1 MKLTAKVCCCL
12 AAGATFIAS
21 AADEAWVT
29 NDLSAVLLQLVKN
42 PANPFT
48 DANGGT
54 WSFKTGSGVLL
65 VTGYAPV
72 TGMAGLYGLNIG
84 AYNYPLVSVNTT
96 DANVSFS
103 SGEEPY
109 APGEVRVHP
118 GNSQDLDVVVE
129 YTPPQAGRY
138 TVEGSVRATN
148 TGWSGTVCDGIALT
162 DGNGFL
168 TEPVIT
174 TADRTTK
181 NFSSNPRDVT
191 GSITFRINM
200 RTAHS
205 CDATAFALRIVYVGE
220 EQGGGDEHDDSVI
233 SEVFNVAM
241 RNSQPNYGD
250 TIETTYMDVTV
261 GKSST
266 PDGTIVALPH
276 GTHQANPSSLVGWQ
290 DANNGTSNP
299 TYPRIFANVAGSVVS
314 AGDGIRMV
322 GANEIW
328 LHPGVGLFAKLRF
341 TSKIAGDYT
350 LCFDVI
356 DGDDR
361 GGEGIVAYVYV
372 NGERR
377 KSQTIG
383 NGGSAQIRQALPG
396 LKAGDAVDLAVGSL
410 KDGGKGIQCDAT
422 NLKVTLE
429 EGYEPEEEPDATVLQ
444 RLLDAGGDVVFPSGS
459 YEIDRPLVIRSG
471 TTLTCEEGT
480 TLTLAAGANCPI
492 LVNEHHASG
501 TDGDITVSGG
511 VWNGQNILQTRTAYL
526 IPETFKY
533 GQFIMLSGVT
543 NLVVRDLKVVNPQ
556 GFSIQ
561 LTDVENFLVENIVF
575 DCDEKTPNED
585 GVHVNGFA
593 RHGVIRN
600 LSGQTGDDLVA
611 LNADEG
617 GFRSADNDIS
627 DITIDTLDG
636 GDNGY
641 TAVRLLS
648 RDAAVSN
655 VTIRNVSGK
664 FRYYIVS
671 FTHWAQSYRPGMGHF
686 DNIVIEDVTAAS
698 AQKSGGSPTGLI
710 WFQDGVSDVGDVTIR
725 NLSRIE
731 GVDYQNAI
739 ATIHVDKNVHI
750 DRLELKDV
758 FQSVSGQQERLKI
771 DPTATVVELVDTE
784 TPVSDSVRGW
794 GPVVRPPQTPVAK
807 TVTNDLAEALRTW
820 LVTRENPVVT
830 PGGTWEFARAN
841 GEKLAY
847 PYDRA
852 NGVKGVQYAALGSA
866 DTYPKLYVNAGES
879 DAPAEDP
886 PAALALHPGEV
897 YMHPGS
903 VPDHHLRITFTPTAP
918 QIFSIVGQVRSVNSN
933 WGTGDGVVFSGSQ
946 IGHELFS
953 VQTTSDCAAHAF
965 SVTGVE
971 ADANAPLV
979 FLLDR
984 RTTHSCDATGANLA
998 LVRMSGKTLQTR
1010 SYRSASVSS
1019 NVNEI
1024 ARKAGLVR
1032 YPDAFVINGLGVSF
1046 GRTSAIDG
1054 TMEPMGRHIPDS
1066 AFVGWRNGSDSS
1078 YSRTPETYTK
1088 PDAYLNVS
1096 GRTISNSTTYNTAV
1110 RADEWMLHPG
1120 LGRYSVV
1127 RFKPRQGFRRGDYA
1141 LVFGLRDLLVSGSGN
1156 SKGVECF
1163 FVRNGEPMWSGV
1175 VADGSEAQVTAEI
1188 PDFKAGDTFDLVIRS
1203 TYDGGQKVDSDLT
1216 AVSVEM
1222 RRMINDGLI
1231 LFVQ

>member
-1 MKLTAKVCCCL
+1 MKLKEKVCCCL
-12 AAGATFIAS
+12 LAGLAFAAS

-29 NDLSAVLLQLVKN
+29 NDLSAVLLQLVKS

-54 WSFKTGSGVLL
+54 WSFKTGSGKLL

-72 TGMAGLYGLNIG
+72 TDMAGLYGLNIG
-84 AYNYPLVSVNTT
+84 ANNYPLIAVNTT

-118 GNSQDLDVVVE
+118 GSTSDLDIVVE

-148 TGWSGTVCDGIALT
+148 TGWSGTACDGIALM

-200 RTAHS
+200 RTAYN
-205 CDATAFALRIVYVGE
+205 CDATAFALRIIRVGDI
-220 EQGGGDEHDDSVI
+220 QGSVI

-250 TIETTYMDVTV
+250 TVETTYMDVTV

-290 DANNGTSNP
+290 DANNGTSYP

-322 GANEIW
+322 RANEIW
-328 LHPGVGLFAKLRF
+328 LHPGGGLFAKLRF

-377 KSQTIG
+377 KSQTIS
-383 NGGSAQIRQALPG
+383 NGGEAQIRQALPG
-396 LKAGDAVDLAVGSL
+396 LKAGDTVDLAVGSL

-429 EGYEPEEEPDATVLQ
+429 EGYEPEVEPDAVTLQ

-511 VWNGQNILQTRTAYL
+511 VWNGQNILQTRVSYL

-641 TAVRLLS
+641 RAVRLLS

-655 VTIRNVSGK
+655 VTICNVSGH
-664 FRYYIVS
+664 FRHNVAI
-671 FTHWAQSYRPGMGHF
+671 FTHWATHTPGGYQQGMGHF
-686 DNIVIEDVTAAS
+686 DGIVISNVTAS
-698 AQKSGGSPTGLI
+698 AGGDGMPGEI
-710 WFQDGVSDVGDVTIR
+710 WFESGVSDVGRVTIR
-725 NLSRIE
+725 NL
-731 GVDYQNAI
+731 VQNANP
-739 ATIHVDKNVHI
+739 TIVIDANVHI
-750 DRLELKDV
+750 ERLELIDIIPNED
-758 FQSVSGQQERLKI
+758 GAQELLNV
-771 DPTATVVELVDTE
+771 DPTAKIVELVQTE
-784 TPVSDSVRGW
+784 TPVEDSVRGW
-794 GPVVRPPQTPVAK
+794 DSLVRPPRVPAVRAT
-807 TVTNDLAEALRTW
+807 TNDLAEALRTC
-820 LVTRENPVVT
+820 LDTQQNPVVM

-847 PYDRA
+847 FYDKG
-852 NGVKGVQYAALGSA
+852 NGVKGVQYAAAGSA
-866 DTYPKLYVNAGES
+866 DTYPKLYVNTGES
-879 DAPAEDP
+879 DAPAEDSN
-886 PAALALHPGEV
+886 ALALRPGEV
-897 YMHPGS
+897 FMHPGNEA
-903 VPDHHLRITFTPTAP
+903 DHHLRITFTPAEP
-918 QIFSIVGQVRSVNSN
+918 SIFSITGQVRSVNTA
-933 WGTGDGVVFSGSQ
+933 WGAGDGVVFSCSQ
-946 IGHELFS
+946 SGRELIS
-953 VQTTSDCAAHAF
+953 AQTTSDCAAHAF
-965 SVTGVE
+965 SAANVTVDE
-971 ADANAPLV
+971 NTPLV

-984 RTTHSCDATGANLA
+984 RTAYSCDGTGANLA
-998 LVRMSGKTLQTR
+998 INGSGKKGYQPR
-1010 SYRSASVSS
+1010 RYYRVSVSS

-1024 ARKAGLVR
+1024 AHKAGMR
-1032 YPDAFVINGLGVSF
+1032 YPDEFAVNGLGVSF

-1096 GRTISNSTTYNTAV
+1096 GHAVANGTSYNKTV

-1127 RFKPRQGFRRGDYA
+1127 RFKPRQGFCRGDYA
-1141 LVFGLRDLLVSGSGN
+1141 LVFGLRDLLVSGLGN

-1163 FVRNGEPMWSGV
+1163 FVRNGELMWRGV
-1175 VADGSEAQVTAEI
+1175 VGDGLEAQVTAEI

-1203 TYDGGQKVDSDLT
+1203 TYDGGQKVDSDPT